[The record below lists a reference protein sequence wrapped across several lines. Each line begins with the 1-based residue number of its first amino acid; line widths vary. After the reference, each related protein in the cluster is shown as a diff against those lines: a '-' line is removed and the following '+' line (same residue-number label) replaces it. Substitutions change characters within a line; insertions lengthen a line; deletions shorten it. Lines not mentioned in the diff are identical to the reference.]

1 MTEEG
6 FYPAAMRRIYRILA
20 VVSVA
25 GVIGAILLRGVS
37 HGVGF
42 AIGAAASA
50 ISFRFMHRAV
60 DALGMQE
67 GKRPSMLAAWLFG
80 FRYLVFGAIAYVIVK
95 YFSISAVA
103 VVTGLL
109 VVVAAVLVEII
120 FELLYDRT

>member
-1 MTEEG
+1 MTEEA

-25 GVIGAILLRGVS
+25 GILGAIFLRGVS
-37 HGVGF
+37 HGIGF

-50 ISFRFMHRAV
+50 VSFRFMHRAV
-60 DALGMQE
+60 DMLGRQD
-67 GKRPSMLAAWLFG
+67 GKRPRMLAAWLFG
-80 FRYLVFGAIAYVIVK
+80 FRYLIFGVMGYVIVK

-120 FELLYDRT
+120 FELLYART